1 MTPDR
6 PDSMRGMEGLF
17 EPAYRPG
24 WWAFLA
30 AAAMSF
36 VLVPLVRHLALRER
50 VVDAPTDARRVHTRT
65 TPLLGG
71 VAMLVALLTATI
83 VFVEWRSV
91 SGLAL
96 LNQRQLLVTLVC
108 AFAICL
114 LGAID
119 DVRELSWKP
128 KLLGQV
134 GIATAVV
141 IGPLFMLP
149 EGLRAASAPLVVNVL
164 DLPFVRPFE
173 LPLVVG
179 VGLVVLWIVAVM
191 NMLNFID
198 GVDGLAAGQAAIIAA
213 TFAII
218 AASYSRIGIA
228 VLAAA
233 TSGAAIGFLPHNW
246 RKGGARIFMGDS
258 GSMLLGFLLAVI
270 SVQGVL
276 KTTAAISL
284 AIPLALLAVP
294 IMDTS
299 FVVLKRLKHGVSIA
313 SPDRWHLHHRLLN
326 VGLSPRRVA
335 ATLWAWTIAMSS
347 VALALRFVD
356 YGNSNRWNR
365 DGLVVLGI
373 VIGGAVAVSVLLAV
387 RLEIIKSRRVRERNR
402 RIAEARAAET
412 SEAAAAAEEG
422 RAPVVEAVEPATLE
436 PPLTPPSD

>member
-1 MTPDR
+1 MTPASIG
-6 PDSMRGMEGLF
+6 SMRYMEGMF
-17 EPAYRPG
+17 DPAYRPA
-24 WWAFLA
+24 WWAFATAVVLA
-30 AAAMSF
+30 FA
-36 VLVPLVRHLALRER
+36 LVPPVRLLAIRLG
-50 VVDAPTDARRVHTRT
+50 VVAEPAEGRRIHTKA

-71 VAMLVALLTATI
+71 VAMLLALLTATI
-83 VFVEWRSV
+83 VFVPWKHAA
-91 SGLAL
+91 GLAL
-96 LNQRQLLVTLVC
+96 LNQRQLVTVLVC
-108 AFAICL
+108 ALAVCL

-119 DVRELSWKP
+119 DAFELSWRP
-128 KLLGQV
+128 KLIGQV
-134 GIATAVV
+134 LIATAAVV
-141 IGPLFMLP
+141 APVLDLP
-149 EGLRAASAPLVVNVL
+149 DGMRAAQAPLVVNVI
-164 DLPFVRPFE
+164 DLPFVSPIE
-173 LPLVVG
+173 LPFVIGVAVV
-179 VGLVVLWIVAVM
+179 VFWIVAVM

-218 AASYSRIGIA
+218 AASYSRIGVA

-233 TSGAAIGFLPHNW
+233 TSGAAVGFLPHNW

-284 AIPLALLAVP
+284 VIPLALLAVP
-294 IMDTS
+294 ILDTS

-335 ATLWAWTIAMSS
+335 ATLWAWTAAMSS

-356 YGNSNRWNR
+356 YGNSSDWNEQ
-365 DGLVVLGI
+365 GLIVLTFVVF
-373 VIGGAVAVSVLLAV
+373 GAVVISVFLAL

-402 RIAEARAAET
+402 RL
-412 SEAAAAAEEG
+412 G
-422 RAPVVEAVEPATLE
+422 AVAKDAGEP
-436 PPLTPPSD
+436 

>member
-1 MTPDR
+1 MARLLRSMVQPVHMTPDG
-6 PDSMRGMEGLF
+6 PDSMRCMEGLF
-17 EPAYRPG
+17 DPAYRPG
-24 WWAFLA
+24 WWAFVTAAVLA
-30 AAAMSF
+30 FA
-36 VLVPLVRHLALRER
+36 LVPVVRWLALRER
-50 VVDAPTDARRVHTRT
+50 VVDAPTDERRVHTRT

-71 VAMLVALLTATI
+71 VAMLVALLSATL
-83 VFVEWRSV
+83 VFVDWERV
-91 SGLAL
+91 NGLAL
-96 LNQRQLLVTLVC
+96 LNQRQLIVTLLC
-108 AFAICL
+108 AFAICA

-119 DVRELSWKP
+119 DIRELSWKP
-128 KLLGQV
+128 KLFGQV
-134 GIATAVV
+134 CIAVV
-141 IGPLFMLP
+141 VVVLPAFQLP
-149 EGLRAASAPLVVNVL
+149 EGLRTEHAPLIVNVL
-164 DLPFVRPFE
+164 DLPFLRPFE
-173 LPLVVG
+173 LPIVIG
-179 VGLVVLWIVAVM
+179 VGIVVLWIVAVM

-218 AASYSRIGIA
+218 AASYDRIGVA

-294 IMDTS
+294 ILDTS

-313 SPDRWHLHHRLLN
+313 HPDRWHLHHRLLN

-335 ATLWAWTIAMSS
+335 ATLWAWTAAMSS

-356 YGNSNRWNR
+356 YGNSNEWNR

-373 VIGGAVAVSVLLAV
+373 VIAGAVSVTVLLAV
-387 RLEIIKSRRVRERNR
+387 RLEIIKSRSVRERNR
-402 RIAEARAAET
+402 RIGEQ
-412 SEAAAAAEEG
+412 AAAHGDDGAAARVHDG
-422 RAPVVEAVEPATLE
+422 TSGA
-436 PPLTPPSD
+436 

>member
-1 MTPDR
+1 MTPDG
-6 PDSMRGMEGLF
+6 PDSMRSMEGLF
-17 EPAYRPG
+17 DPDFRPG
-24 WWAFLA
+24 WWAFATAVAL
-30 AAAMSF
+30 SF
-36 VLVPLVRHLALRER
+36 ALVPVVRWLALRER
-50 VVDAPTDARRVHTRT
+50 VVDAPTDERRVHTQT

-83 VFVEWRSV
+83 VFVDWERV
-91 SGLAL
+91 GGLAL
-96 LNQRQLLVTLVC
+96 LNQRQLVVTLLC
-108 AFAICL
+108 AFAICV

-119 DVRELSWKP
+119 DIRELSWKP

-134 GIATAVV
+134 CVATAVV
-141 IGPLFMLP
+141 VAPAFQLP
-149 EGLRAASAPLVVNVL
+149 TGLEARHAPLVVNVI
-164 DLPFVRPFE
+164 DLPFLHPFE
-173 LPLVVG
+173 LPIVIG

-218 AASYSRIGIA
+218 AASYGRLGVA

-233 TSGAAIGFLPHNW
+233 TSGAAVGFLPHNW

-299 FVVLKRLKHGVSIA
+299 FVVLTRLKHGVSIA
-313 SPDRWHLHHRLLN
+313 HPDRWHLHHRLLN
-326 VGLSPRRVA
+326 IGLSPRRVA
-335 ATLWAWTIAMSS
+335 ATLWAWTAAMSS

-356 YGNSNRWNR
+356 YGNSNHWNR
-365 DGLVVLGI
+365 DGLIVLG
-373 VIGGAVAVSVLLAV
+373 VVVAGALSVTVLLAV

-402 RIAEARAAET
+402 RMSEQAGAEAETGAEQVQDGT
-412 SEAAAAAEEG
+412 
-422 RAPVVEAVEPATLE
+422 PAG
-436 PPLTPPSD
+436 

>member
-1 MTPDR
+1 
-6 PDSMRGMEGLF
+6 MEGMF
-17 EPAYRPG
+17 DPAYRPA
-24 WWAFLA
+24 WWAFLVA
-30 AAAMSF
+30 AALAF
-36 VLVPLVRHLALRER
+36 ALVPVVRRLALRER
-50 VVDAPTDARRVHTRT
+50 VVDAPTDERRVHTRA

-71 VAMLVALLTATI
+71 VAMLVALLTATV
-83 VFVEWRSV
+83 VFVEWDRV
-91 SGLAL
+91 AGLAL
-96 LNQRQLLVTLVC
+96 LNQRQLLITLLC
-108 AFAICL
+108 AFAICM

-119 DVRELSWKP
+119 DVQELSWKP

-134 GIATAVV
+134 GIATVV
-141 IGPLFMLP
+141 VVAPAFFVPPPLRV
-149 EGLRAASAPLVVNVL
+149 EHAPLVVNML

-173 LPLVVG
+173 LPLVIG
-179 VGLVVLWIVAVM
+179 VGLVVLWIVALM

-218 AASYSRIGIA
+218 AASDSRIGVA

-313 SPDRWHLHHRLLN
+313 HPDRWHLHHRLLN

-335 ATLWAWTIAMSS
+335 ATLWAWTAAMSS

-356 YGNSNRWNR
+356 YGNSSRWNR
-365 DGLVVLGI
+365 DGLIVLG
-373 VIGGAVAVSVLLAV
+373 VVVAGAFAVTVLLAF
-387 RLEIIKSRRVRERNR
+387 RLEIFKSRSVRERNR
-402 RIAEARAAET
+402 RIREQARAERYGHV
-412 SEAAAAAEEG
+412 EG
-422 RAPVVEAVEPATLE
+422 DSGGEREVEPD
-436 PPLTPPSD
+436 PV

>member
-1 MTPDR
+1 MTPDG
-6 PDSMRGMEGLF
+6 PDSMRSMEGLF
-17 EPAYRPG
+17 DPAYRPG
-24 WWAFLA
+24 WWAFTVA
-30 AAAMSF
+30 AVLSF
-36 VLVPLVRHLALRER
+36 ALVPVVRWLALRER
-50 VVDAPTDARRVHTRT
+50 VVDAPVDERRVHTRT

-71 VAMLVALLTATI
+71 VAMLVALLTATV
-83 VFVEWRSV
+83 VFVDWERV
-91 SGLAL
+91 GGLAL
-96 LNQRQLLVTLVC
+96 LNQRQLIVTLLC
-108 AFAICL
+108 AFAICV

-119 DVRELSWKP
+119 DIRELSWKP

-134 GIATAVV
+134 CVATAVV
-141 IGPLFMLP
+141 IAPAFQLP
-149 EGLRAASAPLVVNVL
+149 EGLRAEHAPLIVNVI
-164 DLPFVRPFE
+164 DLPFLRPFE
-173 LPLVVG
+173 LPIVIG

-218 AASYSRIGIA
+218 AASYDRIGVA

-313 SPDRWHLHHRLLN
+313 NPDRWHLHHRLLN

-335 ATLWAWTIAMSS
+335 ATLWAWTAAMSS

-356 YGNSNRWNR
+356 YGNSNHWNR
-365 DGLVVLGI
+365 DGLIVLG
-373 VIGGAVAVSVLLAV
+373 VVVAGALSVTVLLAV

-402 RIAEARAAET
+402 RISEQAGAEAEAGAEQVQDGT
-412 SEAAAAAEEG
+412 
-422 RAPVVEAVEPATLE
+422 PAG
-436 PPLTPPSD
+436 